1 MLMKWP
7 RLSLLSIK
15 IKFKR
20 KTLYLKIVKIYS
32 FRLSDALLEKETLD
46 LRQIKEILG
55 ERPFGL
61 PKEMREILS
70 EEAEEHFKE
79 EVSEEPKE

>member
-1 MLMKWP
+1 M
-7 RLSLLSIK
+7 
-15 IKFKR
+15 
-20 KTLYLKIVKIYS
+20 
-32 FRLSDALLEKETLD
+32 LEKETLD